1 MSEFEAPHLE
11 AGRREAMEVAEA
23 ARETEWHKPSFVAE
37 LFLGRVLTSL
47 IFPYPVQP
55 DADRRLGDDYLARVE
70 TFLKTRVDPD
80 AMDRTREMPPEVI
93 QGLVTLG
100 CFGMKIPK
108 EYGGLGFSQV
118 NYNRTISLIAS
129 FCGSTAV
136 WLSAHQ
142 SIGVPTPLKMF
153 GTEEQKKKYLPRLA
167 TGAISAFALTEP
179 DVGSDPAKM
188 RTTATPTAD
197 GEHYI
202 IEGEKLWCTNGPVAD
217 IIVVMARTPSR
228 TIGGKERKQIT
239 AFIVEKTM
247 PGVEVVHR
255 CDFMGIKAIQNGLLR
270 FKGVKVPKAN
280 IIWGP
285 GRGLKLAL
293 MTLNTGRM
301 TLPAACVGAAK
312 QCLAIARQW
321 SNERSQWGAPIGKH
335 EAIALKIARMA
346 ADVFAMESVTWLASA
361 LVDRGDVDIRLE
373 AAMAKVFC
381 SESCWRIVDDTMQI
395 RGGRGY
401 ETADSLRA
409 RGEPGI
415 AVERMMRDARI
426 NLIIEGTSEIMRLFI
441 AREALD
447 AHMKVAGDLF
457 KPKLAMGLKVKA
469 ALKTAAWYALWYP
482 RQWLPAGVWPQYAR
496 LGPLATHARFVE
508 RASRRLARTIFHNML
523 RYQLRLERRQQ
534 TLARFVDIGIELF
547 AMMAS
552 CSRAQMLLAAHPD
565 DASPRELADLF
576 CRQSR
581 RRVAALFSSLARNED
596 RRGYRLAQR
605 VLAGRFAW
613 LEEGIIS

>member
-1 MSEFEAPHLE
+1 MPEQHTPHVE
-11 AGRREAMEVAEA
+11 AGRREALEVAEA
-23 ARETEWHKPSFVAE
+23 ARETDWVKPSFVAQM
-37 LFLGRVLTSL
+37 FLGQLLTPL
-47 IFPYPVQP
+47 FFPYPVQSP
-55 DADRRLGDDYLARVE
+55 EDRRLGDEYLAKVE
-70 TFLKTRVDPD
+70 AFLKAHVDAD
-80 AMDRTREMPPEVI
+80 EIDRTGDMPPAVI
-93 QGLVTLG
+93 KGLVDLG

-118 NYNRTISLIAS
+118 NYNRTIALVAS
-129 FCGSTAV
+129 YCGSTAV

-188 RTTATPTAD
+188 VTTATLMPD
-197 GEHYI
+197 GEHYLI
-202 IEGEKLWCTNGPVAD
+202 NGEKLWCTNGPVAD
-217 IIVVMARTPSR
+217 IMVVMARTPSR
-228 TIGGKERKQIT
+228 MIGGKERKQIT

-247 PGVEVVHR
+247 PGIELTHR
-255 CDFMGIKAIQNGLLR
+255 CSFLGIRAIQNGLLR
-270 FKGVKVPKAN
+270 FTNVKVPKAN
-280 IIWGP
+280 IIWAP

-312 QCLAIARQW
+312 QCLRISRQW
-321 SNERSQWGAPIGKH
+321 SNERSQWGAPIGQH
-335 EAIALKIARMA
+335 EAVAVKIGRMA

-381 SESCWRIVDDTMQI
+381 SETCWRIVDDTLQI

-401 ETADSLRA
+401 ETAPSLRG
-409 RGEPGI
+409 RGEKGEP
-415 AVERMMRDARI
+415 VERMLRDARI

-447 AHMKVAGDLF
+447 AHMRVAGDVL
-457 KPKLAMGLKVKA
+457 KPLPLGIKAKA
-469 ALKTAAWYALWYP
+469 ALRAGLWYAWWYP
-482 RQWLPAGVWPQYAR
+482 SQWLPAGVWPQYVE
-496 LGPLATHARFVE
+496 LGSLGTHARFVE
-508 RASRRLARTIFHNML
+508 RASRRLARTIFHSML
-523 RYQLRLERRQQ
+523 RHQLGLERRQQ
-534 TLARFVDIGIELF
+534 ILARFVDIGIELF

-552 CSRAQMLLAAHPD
+552 CSRAQRLVQEQPSQT
-565 DASPRELADLF
+565 SPHDLADLF

-581 RRVAALFSSLARNED
+581 RRVAHLFAAHAQNED
-596 RRGYRLAQR
+596 RPTTRMARR
-605 VLAGRFAW
+605 VLKDELTW
-613 LEEGIIS
+613 LEEGIVA